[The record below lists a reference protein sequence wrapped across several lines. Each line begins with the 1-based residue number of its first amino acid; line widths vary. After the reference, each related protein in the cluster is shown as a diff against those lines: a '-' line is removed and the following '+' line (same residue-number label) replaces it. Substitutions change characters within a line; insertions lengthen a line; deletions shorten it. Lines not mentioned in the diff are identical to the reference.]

1 MHSKSETRP
10 AWGGPL
16 GRALVTAVAVLTA
29 AVMAAGPAQA
39 GDVEVRFTDPLHY
52 SDIGFGQ
59 AARDRNL
66 KTLSDHMA
74 AWRNRFPDGQ
84 RLDIEVVDVD
94 LAGMERPWGREPFV
108 RILNGRVDGPRM
120 HLRWSLSQGG
130 TVLLQG
136 EDHLSDLGYAQR
148 LPTPQRNEP
157 LYYDRRMLDDW
168 LRQTLTQR
176 VAKPLGE

>member
-1 MHSKSETRP
+1 MNSKSF
-10 AWGGPL
+10 
-16 GRALVTAVAVLTA
+16 TAVAVLTA

-39 GDVEVRFTDPLHY
+39 GEVEVRFTDPQQF
-52 SDIGFGQ
+52 SDIGFGHVT
-59 AARDRNL
+59 RDRNL

-74 AWRNRFPDGQ
+74 GWRSRLPEGQ

-130 TVLLQG
+130 TVLLKG
-136 EDHLSDLGYAQR
+136 EDQLSDLGYAQR

-157 LYYDRRMLDDW
+157 LYYDRRMLDEW
-168 LRQTLTQR
+168 LRKMLTER
-176 VAKPLGE
+176 MVKPI